1 MDVADSAFVGD
12 LETIEAKGTAMYSVL
27 MQPDDGSPIE
37 RFPNMTPLEACLL
50 PSSRTARFVIVGNH
64 PMRRR
69 VITRGELVVH
79 LLLMPDTNCGPD
91 WA

>member
-1 MDVADSAFVGD
+1 
-12 LETIEAKGTAMYSVL
+12 MYSVL
-27 MQPDDGSPIE
+27 MQPNDGSPIE

-50 PSSRTARFVIVGNH
+50 PSSPKARFVIVGDH

-69 VITRGELVVH
+69 VITRGELILH
-79 LLLMPDTNCGPD
+79 LLMAPDIDCGPH